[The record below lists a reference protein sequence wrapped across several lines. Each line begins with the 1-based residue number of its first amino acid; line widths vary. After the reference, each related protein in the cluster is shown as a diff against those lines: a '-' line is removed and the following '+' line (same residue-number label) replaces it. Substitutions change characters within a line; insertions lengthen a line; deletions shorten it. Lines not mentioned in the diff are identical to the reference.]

1 MNKHALKL
9 LKETESDKHLAIAE
23 EGKEN
28 GIYKKYDLDKFSI
41 SNKGAKRLVDEVEHE
56 NVMK

>member
-1 MNKHALKL
+1 MKL
-9 LKETESDKHLAIAE
+9 IKETESDKHLEIAE

-41 SNKGAKRLVDEVEHE
+41 SNKGAKKLLDEVVHD

>member
-1 MNKHALKL
+1 MKL
-9 LKETESDKHLAIAE
+9 IKETESDKHLEIAE

-56 NVMK
+56 IVMK